1 MNIIMK
7 NVSDLIPYVNNPRKN
22 DKAVDIVASSIKN
35 YGFKVPI
42 IVDVN
47 NEIVTGHTRLK
58 AAKKLGMN
66 VVPCIIAD
74 DLTQSQIKAYRIADN
89 KVAEAA
95 EWDYDLLKLEL
106 VDIDDF
112 TGFNLQEL
120 NNELDYSNKNKEI
133 DFDDI
138 EEEYE
143 LKLKF
148 TEKEYFF
155 VREKLNEI
163 DGDMKE
169 ALLKVLEYEI

>member
-1 MNIIMK
+1 MK

-58 AAKKLGMN
+58 AAQKLGMN
-66 VVPCIIAD
+66 VVPCIVAD

-112 TGFNLQEL
+112 TGFDLQEL
-120 NNELDYSNKNKEI
+120 DNELDYSNKNKEI

>member
-1 MNIIMK
+1 MK

-58 AAKKLGMN
+58 AAQKLGMN

-112 TGFNLQEL
+112 TGFDLQEL
-120 NNELDYSNKNKEI
+120 DNELDYSNKNKEI